1 MIQPMKRI
9 LAIAVTAGAVAGL
22 AGTGLAGTALAGTGL
37 AAPAAVAKPAPLP
50 RATLRVVP
58 GWTYQGSGK
67 LAVIAVC
74 SQRGDV
80 RMIGSKL
87 LPRPVTLRKGPN
99 LEIKITDKTRPGK
112 YAIYLFCAGKNKQID
127 SVAAKKI
134 RILKVLSTF
143 QQPDAPRLPKHF
155 KPDVTVSSGPPA
167 PAKKG
172 HSTKPAKPRNGH

>member
-1 MIQPMKRI
+1 MIRPMKRI
-9 LAIAVTAGAVAGL
+9 LAIAVTAGTVMGL
-22 AGTGLAGTALAGTGL
+22 AGTGLAGSGL

-67 LAVIAVC
+67 LAVIAAC

-80 RMIGSKL
+80 RVIGSKL

-99 LEIKITDKTRPGK
+99 LLIKITDKTRPGK
-112 YAIYLFCAGKNKQID
+112 YAIYLFCTGKNKQID
-127 SVAAKKI
+127 SVATKKV
-134 RILKVLSTF
+134 RILKVLAAF

-155 KPDVTVSSGPPA
+155 KPDVTVSSGPPP

-172 HSTKPAKPRNGH
+172 HGTKSAKPRNGR